1 MKVQGFRSPLN
12 SGLNYSQPERS
23 IFLQWKFIRK
33 RNEGNKD
40 WSMVQSSKKVARES
54 TFQI

>member
-1 MKVQGFRSPLN
+1 MAPICVVFGITLAMMKVQGFRLPLN

-23 IFLQWKFIRK
+23 IFLQGKFIRK

-40 WSMVQSSKKVARES
+40 
-54 TFQI
+54 